1 MTEALYPKPT
11 KAMSD
16 KRRELA
22 PEIDAAF
29 RRFSDVVFQDGALP
43 RKTKQLIAVA
53 VAHVTQC
60 PYCIRGHTKAAARKG
75 ATPEEIMEAIWVA
88 AEMRAGGAFAHSA
101 LSLDALD
108 VPGPPGNVTA

>member
-1 MTEALYPKPT
+1 MTEALYPKPS
-11 KAMSD
+11 KALTQ
-16 KRRELA
+16 KRSALA

-29 RRFSDVVFQDGALP
+29 RRFSTAVFEDGTLP

-60 PYCIRGHTKAAARKG
+60 PYCIQGHTKAAAREG
-75 ATPEEIMEAIWVA
+75 ATPQEVMEAIWVA

-101 LSLDALD
+101 LALDALD
-108 VPGPPGNVTA
+108 APNPHANAGA